1 MGGVAKIVSSV
12 AKAIFKPVKALGKA
26 VATPILGKPKRKI
39 EQKPLV
45 EKMRTELATA
55 TNRRRLLGAAPTGT
69 MLTGASGVEETAKTR
84 KTVLGG

>member
-12 AKAIFKPVKALGKA
+12 GKAIFKPVKALGKA

-39 EQKPLV
+39 EPVRPKEV
-45 EKMRTELATA
+45 KTELAAA
-55 TNRRRLLGAAPTGT
+55 TNRRRLLGAAPTST